1 MSKYIRLVSTV
12 ISSIIVKEERRG
24 EIDIPKTSMTG
35 VFQRINDDQYWPV
48 ILQLLVQNVDPSYE
62 SFEDNKNSVIFL
74 MESIIDRIGKAK
86 NVAKYSKIFEKWI
99 DSRSNQNQNQLQS
112 EEYLCAF
119 FTFSIDKKFGSD
131 GLGNTFH
138 LDCIFY
144 NIIFRIFENNKDS

>member
-1 MSKYIRLVSTV
+1 
-12 ISSIIVKEERRG
+12 
-24 EIDIPKTSMTG
+24 
-35 VFQRINDDQYWPV
+35 
-48 ILQLLVQNVDPSYE
+48 
-62 SFEDNKNSVIFL
+62 

-112 EEYLCAF
+112 EEYLCGF

-131 GLGNTFH
+131 GLGKNIH
-138 LDCIFY
+138 LDCNVY